1 MTGGSP
7 YFRKPPFS
15 AEQNWG
21 YESLLMSTPGW
32 RNHGLLT
39 RGYSPI
45 MCTHS
50 IAYYHL
56 LPLVGGV
63 YFVFLCFSIYWV
75 SSHPNRLS
83 HFSEGWLNDQPA
95 NLGTT
100 GLTPNFWQTHLIG
113 DMCIQPMPMLKA
125 DLGCSYH
132 LSISY
137 YVGFLIFILCWFW
150 SWNIIFI

>member
-1 MTGGSP
+1 MMILFVILSSSSSCWMLIIRLYFQFHDMAKLAFRWSVVFFFCGS
-7 YFRKPPFS
+7 YICVCAFWLWRSYGLWFKADIFS
-15 AEQNWG
+15 F
-21 YESLLMSTPGW
+21 YL
-32 RNHGLLT
+32 
-39 RGYSPI
+39 
-45 MCTHS
+45 
-50 IAYYHL
+50 
-56 LPLVGGV
+56 
-63 YFVFLCFSIYWV
+63 
-75 SSHPNRLS
+75 
-83 HFSEGWLNDQPA
+83 GWLNDQPA